1 MSYHRRNFR
10 LYSLGKET
18 PTLKAKKHFGQH
30 FLTSNETAQTI
41 VNGLG
46 DISTQDVLEIG
57 PGMGII
63 TQFMVTAARQFKAV
77 EIDPEAAT
85 YLEKHFEKI
94 ELIKAD
100 FLKINIRDYYQ
111 DQFSLIG
118 NFPYNIS
125 SQIVFKI
132 IENTSLI
139 ERWVG
144 MFQLEM
150 GIRLVALPK
159 DKKDYGILSVLVPF
173 YYSVETIMTLPPGA
187 FNPPPKVN
195 SIVVKATRRNHEFRA
210 DPALIKHVVKTAFGQ
225 RRKTLSNSLSQIIPK
240 EVFKTH
246 PFSTLRPENL
256 THLEFEELCVFI
268 AVNVIN

>member
-1 MSYHRRNFR
+1 M
-10 LYSLGKET
+10 
-18 PTLKAKKHFGQH
+18 KAKKHFGQH
-30 FLTSNETAQTI
+30 FLTSQETAQNI
-41 VNGLG
+41 VRGLG
-46 DISTQDVLEIG
+46 DITHQDVLEIG

-63 TQFMVTAARQFKAV
+63 TQYMVKTAKRFRAV

-85 YLEKHFEKI
+85 YLEEHFENIK
-94 ELIKAD
+94 LIKAD
-100 FLKINIRDYYQ
+100 FLKVNLRDYYT

-132 IENTSLI
+132 IENTELI

-159 DKKDYGILSVLVPF
+159 DKKQYGILSVLIPF
-173 YYSVETIMTLPPGA
+173 YYKMETMMKLPPGA

-195 SIVVKATRRNHEFRA
+195 SIVVKAERVSHDFKA
-210 DPALIKHVVKTAFGQ
+210 SPVLIKKVIKTAFGQ
-225 RRKTLSNSLSQIIPK
+225 RRKTLSNSLAPIIPK
-240 EVFKTH
+240 DVFITH
-246 PFSTLRPENL
+246 HFATLRPENL
-256 THLEFEELCVFI
+256 THLQFEELCVFI
-268 AVNVIN
+268 EKNVSN

>member
-1 MSYHRRNFR
+1 M
-10 LYSLGKET
+10 
-18 PTLKAKKHFGQH
+18 KAKKHFGQH
-30 FLTSNETAQTI
+30 FLTSNTTAQSI
-41 VNGLG
+41 VDGLG
-46 DISTQDVLEIG
+46 DISTQDVLEVG

-63 TQFMVTAARQFKAV
+63 TQFMLSEAKRFRAV

-85 YLEKHFEKI
+85 YLENNFANI

-100 FLKINIRDYYQ
+100 FLKVNLRDYYT
-111 DQFSLIG
+111 DSFCLIG

-132 IENTSLI
+132 IENHDLV

-150 GIRLVALPK
+150 GIRLVAQPK

-173 YYSVETIMTLPPGA
+173 YYEVETMMKLPPEA
-187 FNPPPKVN
+187 FDPPPKVN
-195 SIVVKATRRNHEFRA
+195 SIVVSATRKNHEWKC
-210 DPALIKHVVKTAFGQ
+210 DPKFLKRVVKTSFGM
-225 RRKTLSNSLSQIIPK
+225 RRKTLSNSLASIVPK
-240 EVFKTH
+240 NILNTH

-256 THLEFEELCVFI
+256 TYLQFEELCVFI
-268 AVNVIN
+268 EKNVSDRDK

>member
-1 MSYHRRNFR
+1 
-10 LYSLGKET
+10 
-18 PTLKAKKHFGQH
+18 LKAKKHFGQH
-30 FLTSNETAQTI
+30 FLTSNETAKTI
-41 VNGLG
+41 VKGLG

-63 TQFMVTAARQFKAV
+63 TQFMITEAQRFRAV

-85 YLEKHFEKI
+85 YLETHFENI

-100 FLKINIRDYYQ
+100 FLKVNLRNYYTE
-111 DQFSLIG
+111 QFSLIG

-132 IENTSLI
+132 IENTDLI

-173 YYSVETIMTLPPGA
+173 YYQVETIMKLGPEA

-195 SIVVKATRRNHEFRA
+195 SIVVKASRVNHVFKA
-210 DPALIKHVVKTAFGQ
+210 SPVLIKQVIKTAFGQ
-225 RRKTLSNSLSQIIPK
+225 RRKTLSNSLSPIIPK
-240 EVFKTH
+240 EVFNTH
-246 PFSTLRPENL
+246 PFSTLRPESL
-256 THLEFEELCVFI
+256 THLQFEELCVFI
-268 AVNVIN
+268 ESNVNH

>member
-1 MSYHRRNFR
+1 M
-10 LYSLGKET
+10 
-18 PTLKAKKHFGQH
+18 KAKKHFGQH

-63 TQFMVTAARQFKAV
+63 TQFMVNDAKRFRAV

-100 FLKINIRDYYQ
+100 FLKVNLRDYYT

-132 IENTSLI
+132 IENTDHI

-144 MFQLEM
+144 MFQYEM
-150 GIRLVALPK
+150 GVRLVAQPK
-159 DKKDYGILSVLVPF
+159 DKKEYGILSVLTPF
-173 YYSVETIMTLPPGA
+173 YYKVEMVMKLGPEA
-187 FNPPPKVN
+187 FNPPPRVN
-195 SIVVKATRRNHEFRA
+195 SIVVKATRVDHEWKC
-210 DPALIKHVVKTAFGQ
+210 DPKFLKRVVKTAFGM
-225 RRKTLSNSLSQIIPK
+225 RRKTLSNGLASIIPK
-240 EVFKTH
+240 EVFNTH

-256 THLEFEELCVFI
+256 THLQFEELCMFI
-268 AVNVIN
+268 EENVSN

>member
-1 MSYHRRNFR
+1 V
-10 LYSLGKET
+10 
-18 PTLKAKKHFGQH
+18 KAKKHFGQH
-30 FLTSNETAQTI
+30 FLTSNETAKTI
-41 VNGLG
+41 VNALG

-63 TQFMVTAARQFKAV
+63 TQFMVYAAQRFKAV

-85 YLEKHFEKI
+85 YLEEHFEKI
-94 ELIKAD
+94 DLIKAD
-100 FLKINIRDYYQ
+100 FLKVNLGEYYTHK
-111 DQFSLIG
+111 FSLIG

-125 SQIVFKI
+125 SQIVFRI
-132 IENTSLI
+132 IENHHLI

-159 DKKDYGILSVLVPF
+159 DKKDYGILSVLTPF
-173 YYSVETIMTLPPGA
+173 YYQVHTVMTLPPQA

-195 SIVVKATRRNHEFRA
+195 SIVVKAYRINHCFRA
-210 DPALIKHVVKTAFGQ
+210 DPVLIKQVVKTAFGQ

-240 EVFKTH
+240 EVLNTH
-246 PFSTLRPENL
+246 AFSTLRPENL
-256 THLEFEELCVFI
+256 THLQFEELCVFI
-268 AVNVIN
+268 EQNVSTGNN

>member
-1 MSYHRRNFR
+1 M
-10 LYSLGKET
+10 
-18 PTLKAKKHFGQH
+18 KAKKHLGQH
-30 FLTSNETAQTI
+30 FLTSNDTAKTI
-41 VNGLG
+41 VDGLG

-63 TQFMVTAARQFKAV
+63 TQFMLNAAKRFRAV

-85 YLEKHFEKI
+85 YLEKHFENI

-100 FLKINIRDYYQ
+100 FLKVSLRDYYTGQ
-111 DQFSLIG
+111 LSLIG

-132 IENTSLI
+132 IENHDLI

-150 GIRLVALPK
+150 GIRLVSLPK
-159 DKKDYGILSVLVPF
+159 DKKEYGILSVLMPF
-173 YYSVETIMTLPPGA
+173 YYKVETVMKLPSEA
-187 FNPPPKVN
+187 FEPAPRVN
-195 SIVVKATRRNHEFRA
+195 SIVVKATRVEHVWKC
-210 DPALIKHVVKTAFGQ
+210 DPKLLKRVVKTSFGM
-225 RRKTLSNSLSQIIPK
+225 RRKTLSNGLASIIPK
-240 EVFKTH
+240 EIINTH

-256 THLEFEELCVFI
+256 THLQFEELCVFI
-268 AVNVIN
+268 EANVSN